1 LAQAQAQNLGDRK
14 WLLEVVLWGG
24 VARRPG
30 SEQYFLMACIMFD
43 LFFAFALLVAGTQS
57 STDVRLVD
65 GAGGLANVGLLQI
78 KTDAGFGTV
87 CGANAAAA
95 DVICRAMGFARGSVS
110 SSPCGFYGGADVCGA
125 QGSPVAMADLTC
137 SGSEWS
143 VEECMWSQPNDS
155 CAGHAFDTVVYCT
168 ALDEAG
174 ASQGAV
180 RLISDDGSPSID
192 GQGRPEINMG
202 GIWLAI
208 CNSGLSPGTA
218 AVICKSMGFS
228 GATGSA
234 KCSGAAC
241 GSAAPGVSELACSGA
256 ESEPLA
262 CPHEAGDDVF
272 CAPSESIVVACAG
285 DGDSQGRP
293 AKEVAPQFST

>member
-1 LAQAQAQNLGDRK
+1 
-14 WLLEVVLWGG
+14 
-24 VARRPG
+24 
-30 SEQYFLMACIMFD
+30 
-43 LFFAFALLVAGTQS
+43 
-57 STDVRLVD
+57 
-65 GAGGLANVGLLQI
+65 
-78 KTDAGFGTV
+78 
-87 CGANAAAA
+87 
-95 DVICRAMGFARGSVS
+95 
-110 SSPCGFYGGADVCGA
+110 
-125 QGSPVAMADLTC
+125 
-137 SGSEWS
+137 
-143 VEECMWSQPNDS
+143 MWSQPNDS

-234 KCSGAAC
+234 KCSGC
-241 GSAAPGVSELACSGA
+241 LACFV
-256 ESEPLA
+256 P
-262 CPHEAGDDVF
+262 
-272 CAPSESIVVACAG
+272 
-285 DGDSQGRP
+285 
-293 AKEVAPQFST
+293 